1 MPVSKNRGSALCVV
15 SSVVGA
21 LYPPKTT
28 KIRLFQEPV
37 DVELALQWQFIWGA
51 FGRQV
56 GSGTTVSGA
65 LGSSWPWFW
74 CKAGVEGVLKGLFKA
89 FKALELH

>member
-1 MPVSKNRGSALCVV
+1 MCCELSRWRAVPSKTDENTSVSEACGRQVGSAMAIL
-15 SSVVGA
+15 
-21 LYPPKTT
+21 
-28 KIRLFQEPV
+28 E
-37 DVELALQWQFIWGA
+37 A
-51 FGRQV
+51 FGHQV

-74 CKAGVEGVLKGLFKA
+74 CKAGVEGVLEGLFKA